1 MTGPKNLCALLSE
14 KESNATKKTTRL
26 FGALFFAF
34 LKKMNCIRMCII
46 KKIH

>member
-1 MTGPKNLCALLSE
+1 MNGPKNLCVLLSE
-14 KESNATKKTTRL
+14 KESDQQKTTRL

>member
-1 MTGPKNLCALLSE
+1 MTDPKKSCALLSE
-14 KESNATKKTTRL
+14 KESDQQKTTRL